1 MVVDDVQLAYDRRSA
16 EYAELLGSMDAVH
29 HADRALV
36 DYWSSDISGTVL
48 DAGCGPG
55 QWTGYLD
62 RRGVDVRG
70 LDLSP
75 RFVEHARA
83 VFPHIAFDVGRLE
96 AIPEVS
102 ESLGGILAWYSL
114 VHLEPARV
122 PSVLA
127 EFARVLRPGGALL
140 LGFFE
145 GPDVVAFDHA
155 VVTAYAWPA
164 NILSEHLRAAGFDVE
179 EVHSRTGPGYRPH
192 GAITA
197 LRHG

>member
-1 MVVDDVQLAYDRRSA
+1 MNDVQLAYDRRSD

-29 HADRALV
+29 PADRMLV
-36 DYWSSDISGTVL
+36 DYWSGDITGAVL

-55 QWTGYLD
+55 HWTGYLD
-62 RRGVDVRG
+62 QRGIAVRG

-83 VFPHIAFDVGRLE
+83 AFPHITFEVGSLE
-96 AIPEVS
+96 AIPVVS
-102 ESLGGILAWYSL
+102 ESLDGILAWYSL
-114 VHLEPARV
+114 IHLEPPQM
-122 PSVLA
+122 PSALA

-140 LGFFE
+140 LGFFD

-164 NILSEHLRAAGFDVE
+164 LTLSQHLRTAGF
-179 EVHSRTGPGYRPH
+179 EVTETYARTGPGYRPH

-197 LRHG
+197 LRHS